1 MWIIKL
7 NQLSNWLFRNFCE
20 SVVSPQSKSSIW
32 CSNAINRISLYNQV
46 LRRFKFCLQR
56 VRDSRW
62 WGSLIMAP
70 VGNNAKC
77 LTLVNHTT
85 KTIIIIIIIVIIN
98 DFGVKKFLRLVK
110 RRVKTENPLETENLF
125 PHLLLKG

>member
-7 NQLSNWLFRNFCE
+7 NQLSDLLFRNLCK

-32 CSNAINRISLYNQV
+32 CFNAINRISLYDQV

-77 LTLVNHTT
+77 LSLVNHTT
-85 KTIIIIIIIVIIN
+85 KTIIIIIIVIIN

-110 RRVKTENPLETENLF
+110 RRVKTENPLENENFF